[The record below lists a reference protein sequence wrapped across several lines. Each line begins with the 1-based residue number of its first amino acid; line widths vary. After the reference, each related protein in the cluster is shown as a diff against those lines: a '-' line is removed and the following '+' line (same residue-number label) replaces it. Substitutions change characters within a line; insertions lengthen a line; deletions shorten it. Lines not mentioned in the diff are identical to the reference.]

1 MRGETPVLAVLPFA
15 ASGDESD
22 ALLAR
27 GLVEDISGEL
37 TRFRALAVIS
47 PVSAATVAELPDRDA
62 GERLGASH
70 VLRGSLRRLGE
81 RLRVSVS
88 LVECAG
94 GTQLWAEQI
103 EAAEAG
109 FFEIGAD
116 VVGRIA
122 ASLAARLEDTAL
134 AEARRRPTGSLAAY
148 GLTVRGLALLRQGT
162 AEADTEAR
170 ALFERALA
178 LDPAYAR
185 AHAGLALSWF
195 NEFSCRF
202 WDRIQENG
210 RRAYAH
216 AHEALALD
224 DRDAALH
231 VVVAKVLLFRR
242 AFDRAAW
249 YLDRALA
256 LCPHDAE
263 LLIQMSLCEVYLGR
277 PALAVEHADKAMRL
291 NPYHPNHYYAF
302 AAIAHA
308 AARDFAGAARLAG
321 PIGEPPILDVPAYLA
336 AALAHLGRLDE
347 GRAWLGTYAA
357 MYRDMISHAGELR
370 PGEAC
375 GWLLAV
381 NPYRRDED
389 RELLAEGFRLLG
401 QAAAAPTPVPGRGV
415 RRGEAGR
422 TDADQ
427 AEPGTEESAL
437 VRQGAGWLA
446 VYAGRR
452 ALLPELKG
460 LHDIHRLLAQA
471 GDAIH
476 CLDLADR
483 AGDAFLGDAA
493 LDERA
498 RAQAKARIR
507 DLQAEIDEAE
517 AMHDTGRAER
527 ARAEMDRL
535 VAALAR
541 ALGLGGRG
549 RRLGDAAE
557 KARTAVTW
565 RIRHAVR
572 KIAAAHPEL
581 GRHLANSLRTGT
593 FCTYQPERAVAWR
606 LVARD
611 DSRPRAG
618 VQLH

>member
-1 MRGETPVLAVLPFA
+1 MPGETPVLAVLPFA

-22 ALLAR
+22 VLLAR

-47 PVSAATVAELPDRDA
+47 PVSAAKVAELPDRDV

-70 VLRGSLRRLGE
+70 LLRGSLRRLGE

-103 EAAEAG
+103 EAATAE
-109 FFEIGAD
+109 FFDIGAG

-134 AEARRRPTGSLAAY
+134 AEARRRPTESLAAY

-162 AEADTEAR
+162 LEADAEAR

-178 LDPAYAR
+178 LDPGYAR

-202 WDRIQENG
+202 WERIQENG

-224 DRDAALH
+224 DRDALLH
-231 VVVAKVLLFRR
+231 VVVAKVLLFRH

-256 LCPHDAE
+256 LCPHSAE

-291 NPYHPNHYYAF
+291 NPYHPNHYYAY

-308 AARDFAGAARLAG
+308 AARDFAGAVRLAG
-321 PIGEPPILDVPAYLA
+321 PIGELPILDVPAYLA

-357 MYRDMISHAGELR
+357 MHRDMISHAREPR

-375 GWLLAV
+375 GWILAV

-401 QAAAAPTPVPGRGV
+401 AAAAARAPAPDGKG
-415 RRGEAGR
+415 RRGEAG
-422 TDADQ
+422 
-427 AEPGTEESAL
+427 GTEAGWEENAL
-437 VRQGAGWLA
+437 ARQGAGWLA
-446 VYAGRR
+446 VFAGRR
-452 ALLPELKG
+452 VLLPDLKG
-460 LHDIHRLLAQA
+460 LHDIHRLLAQP

-498 RAQAKARIR
+498 RAEAKARIR

-517 AMHDTGRAER
+517 AMHDVGRAER

-535 VAALAR
+535 VAALTR

-565 RIRHAVR
+565 RIRHAVK
-572 KIAAAHPEL
+572 KIKAAHPEL

-593 FCTYQPERAVAWR
+593 FCTYEPEHAVAWR

-611 DSRPRAG
+611 DSHPRAAAPAR
-618 VQLH
+618 